1 MKKFKIFDSATK
13 TKKVFNPISEKEINM
28 YVCGM
33 TVYANCHI
41 GHARLMLFFD
51 TVANIFSHFGYKVN
65 YIRNITDIDD
75 KIINKANLE
84 NITWQ
89 ELTAKVIQNLNSD
102 NKFLNIQTPTFE
114 PKATENIKEIIE
126 LIKILID
133 KKHAYIAN
141 DNDVYFSAKSF
152 KEYGML
158 SKQNLEATNANTR
171 KTLSK
176 NKRDDLDFILW
187 KQAKPNEPFWESPWG
202 NGRPGWHI
210 ECSAMAKKYNKNK
223 TLDIHGGGIDLKFP
237 HHENEKAQS
246 EAAFNHSFVNYWM
259 HVGHVTVDSVKMS
272 KSLNNFTTITNLTK
286 QFHSE
291 VIRFF
296 LLSTHYKSPLNYNNN
311 SLNNSKKSLL
321 SIYTT
326 LDNNLGHIDEK
337 LIHEFE
343 SALLDD
349 FNTPK
354 AIAVCFKLVKNNNA
368 TSLKKCLNI
377 LKLGFATSKEILEF
391 NIVRPDKTEIE
402 KLIEQRTL
410 AKTNKDW
417 GLADQIRESLEQK
430 NIILEDTA
438 KGTTW
443 RYQS

>member
-1 MKKFKIFDSATK
+1 MKKFKIFDSETR
-13 TKKVFNPISEKEINM
+13 TKKIFNPISEKEINM

-33 TVYANCHI
+33 TVYDNCHI

-51 TVANIFSHFGYKVN
+51 TVANMFNHFGYKVN

-75 KIINKANLE
+75 KIINRANIE
-84 NITWQ
+84 KITWQ
-89 ELTAKVIQNLNSD
+89 ELTAKVIKNLNTD
-102 NKFLNIQTPTFE
+102 NKSLHIQKPTIE
-114 PKATENIKEIIE
+114 PKATENIKEIIS
-126 LIKILID
+126 LIQILID
-133 KKHAYIAN
+133 KNHAYIAN

-152 KEYGML
+152 KEYGTL
-158 SKQNLEATNANTR
+158 SKQNLEATNPNTR

-176 NKRDDLDFILW
+176 DKLDDLDFILW

-246 EAAFNHSFVNYWM
+246 EAAFNHKFVNYWM

-272 KSLNNFTTITNLTK
+272 KSLNNFTTVKSLTK

-296 LLSTHYKSPLNYNNN
+296 LLSTHYKSPLNYNDD
-311 SLNNSKKSLL
+311 SLKNSKKSLL
-321 SIYTT
+321 SIYDV
-326 LDNNLGHIDEK
+326 LDNNSGHINNQ
-337 LIHEFE
+337 LIDEFE
-343 SALLDD
+343 AALLDD

-354 AIAVCFKLVKNNNA
+354 ALSVCFKLVKNNNSI
-368 TSLKKCLNI
+368 SLRKCLNI

-391 NIVRPDKTEIE
+391 NATMPDKIEIE
-402 KLIEQRTL
+402 ELIKQRTL
-410 AKTNKDW
+410 AKNNKNWD
-417 GLADQIRESLEQK
+417 LADQIRDSLKEK

-438 KGTTW
+438 KGTIW
-443 RYQS
+443 KYQA